1 MKPLHSFL
9 KYYMKNLKKLF
20 EWNAPPS
27 LPPSPPTPL
36 MGLSYGEQS
45 LCRVPPSPVHLHKGA
60 PMHSCFFIFVANSLI
75 FYLVGAFLLL
85 SWVYVSQSVASFWCH
100 IGAVIL
106 HVSCPNSA
114 SRLSSCYSWY
124 LLTWNCVQLEFSDN
138 DRFNTTVL
146 VSPSPMTR
154 RPYVLSSTSPRPRV
168 PVSPSPTSRRP
179 QALASQVPHP
189 RPTFSHSPKSELG

>member
-1 MKPLHSFL
+1 MKCSPVS
-9 KYYMKNLKKLF
+9 
-20 EWNAPPS
+20 AP
-27 LPPSPPTPL
+27 LPPNPPHGAELWGAESLQSPTL
-36 MGLSYGEQS
+36 TG
-45 LCRVPPSPVHLHKGA
+45 PPAQRS
-60 PMHSCFFIFVANSLI
+60 SN
-75 FYLVGAFLLL
+75 AFLFLYICSKQPHFL
-85 SWVYVSQSVASFWCH
+85 PCGSISSTLMSLRLTKRSLVLVPHLFWSF
-100 IGAVIL
+100 GAVIL

-114 SRLSSCYSWY
+114 SRLGSCYSWY

-154 RPYVLSSTSPRPRV
+154 RPYVPSPTSPRPRV